1 MILLYVP
8 TCCINKKKN
17 LKLLLQDPSASLGDM
32 HRFSSHIRISL
43 ARNCASAGMIFL
55 LFSLP
60 FLHTLVG
67 LSGSE
72 HEGLEF

>member
-1 MILLYVP
+1 MILYVP

-17 LKLLLQDPSASLGDM
+17 LRLLLQDPSASLVDM
-32 HRFSSHIRISL
+32 HGFSLHLEISL
-43 ARNCASAGMIFL
+43 ARNPASFGISFL
-55 LFSLP
+55 QLSLP
-60 FLHTLVG
+60 CLHTLVG